1 MRKISLLSLALA
13 LIFSVSGCNYLTWP
27 VYVLFGQSNK
37 KVKAE
42 YPGLKNQKTA
52 LIVATTPA
60 VDFEYPYIRNDLALG
75 ITNVLSQHIKGIK
88 FIPQEK
94 IDAFISENLDW
105 VSLPISQIAARFD
118 AQRILY
124 LDLYEFTLR
133 EPESVNLL
141 RGRISAAVRVYE
153 IDSPQ
158 PDQPVYQTELSNV
171 YPESGPTFY
180 SDTALMMVRQRT
192 LPPFVDQLAR
202 KFYDHK
208 IPVNQGK

>member
-1 MRKISLLSLALA
+1 LLLVLA
-13 LIFSVSGCNYLTWP
+13 LIFLVSGCNYLAYP

-42 YPGLKNQKTA
+42 YPGLKNQKIA
-52 LIVATTPA
+52 LIIATTPA
-60 VDFEYPYIRNDLALG
+60 VDFEYPYIRSDLALA
-75 ITNVLSQHIKGIK
+75 ITNVLSRHIKGIK
-88 FIPQEK
+88 FVTQEK
-94 IDAFISENLDW
+94 IDAFTAENLDW
-105 VSLPISQIAARFD
+105 ISLPISQIAARFD
-118 AQRILY
+118 AQRVLY

-153 IDSPQ
+153 TDSPQ
-158 PDQPVYQTELSNV
+158 PELPVYQTQLSHV

-180 SDTALMMVRQRT
+180 SDTALLMVRQRT
-192 LPPFVDQLAR
+192 LPPFVEQLAQ

-208 IPVNQGK
+208 VPVSRGK